1 MRSSLAALFVI
12 ALAACQPAA
21 GDPASGTSGGEDAP
35 EAQTSASSSED
46 VSADN
51 EPAPA
56 AETPASLVGEYRVA
70 GIDGTEV
77 GGGIGIGLSI
87 TESEIYYEPRCAGF
101 DWSYTYGDGELST
114 ERPGTPGPRLTA
126 GPQAPVCEVAV
137 HPEKQRLATALDA
150 VTRAER
156 TPSNG
161 IELSGGGHSVTLY
174 SQ

>member
-1 MRSSLAALFVI
+1 MRSSLAALSVI

-21 GDPASGTSGGEDAP
+21 DDPASG
-35 EAQTSASSSED
+35 ASSSED
-46 VSADN
+46 VSQAPSSAPPPSSDVPAGD
-51 EPAPA
+51 EPAS
-56 AETPASLVGEYRVA
+56 AEAPASLVGEYRVA

-77 GGGIGIGLSI
+77 GGGIGIGLSV
-87 TESEIYYEPRCAGF
+87 TEGEIYYEPRCAGF
-101 DWSYTYGDGELST
+101 NWRYTYERRELST
-114 ERPGTPGPRLTA
+114 DRPGKPGPRLTA
-126 GPQAPVCEVAV
+126 GPRPPVCAVAV
-137 HPEKQRLATALDA
+137 HPEQRRLAAALDA